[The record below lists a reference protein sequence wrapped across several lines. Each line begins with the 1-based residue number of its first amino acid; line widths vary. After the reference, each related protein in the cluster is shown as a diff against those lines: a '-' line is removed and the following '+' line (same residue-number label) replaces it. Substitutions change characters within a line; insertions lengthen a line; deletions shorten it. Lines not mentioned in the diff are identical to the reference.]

1 MNTIYIID
9 QLEKHKEVI
18 PALLKTEEAETHLW
32 KATPD
37 TWCLL
42 EVACHLVDEET
53 DDFRIRVQTAL
64 APDKYPFIP
73 IDPVSWVE
81 SRKYIKQ
88 NYGAK
93 IACWISEREKS
104 VSWLKNLETP
114 DWNSAF
120 IHNQLGPMSA
130 GTLLAN
136 WLAHDYMHIRQILR
150 IKHAYLAQTSGQDL
164 SYAGKW

>member
-9 QLEKHKEVI
+9 QLEKHKAVI
-18 PALLKTEEAETHLW
+18 PALLNTNEPQAQLW

-64 APDKYPFIP
+64 APDRHPFIP
-73 IDPVSWVE
+73 IDPVGWVK
-81 SRKYIKQ
+81 SRKYMEQDYATKV
-88 NYGAK
+88 AS
-93 IACWISEREKS
+93 WISERDKS
-104 VSWLKNLETP
+104 LNWLKHLKNP
-114 DWNSAF
+114 DWNSAL
-120 IHNQLGPMSA
+120 IHDQLGPMSA
-130 GTLLAN
+130 GKLLAN

-150 IKHAYLAQTSGQDL
+150 IKHAYLAQTSEQDL